1 MELLT
6 DELVGLTK
14 ALARLQQLT
23 KNVENLLE
31 NHLRQEK
38 EKTLQLQEPVHS
50 LKECLSIL
58 YLYYGLYISY
68 FLFFHHNKTSTA
80 SSSTSTPNS
89 RT

>member
-6 DELVGLTK
+6 DELEGFTK

-38 EKTLQLQEPVHS
+38 EKTLQLQELVHS

-58 YLYYGLYISY
+58 YLFIIWIIY
-68 FLFFHHNKTSTA
+68 
-80 SSSTSTPNS
+80 
-89 RT
+89 